1 MSLISHIKNPFF
13 FFYPFLQNLELLKTL
28 KSNFVEK
35 YKNNDNIKYT
45 CTGEQLN
52 IEYKLIKNL

>member
-1 MSLISHIKNPFF
+1 M

-35 YKNNDNIKYT
+35 YKNNDKIKYT
-45 CTGEQLN
+45 YTGEQLN
-52 IEYKLIKNL
+52 IEYKLIENL

>member
-1 MSLISHIKNPFF
+1 MSLISYIKKLLFF
-13 FFYPFLQNLELLKTL
+13 FLQNLELLKTL

-35 YKNNDNIKYT
+35 YKNNDKIKYT

-52 IEYKLIKNL
+52 IEYKHIKNL